1 MMVMDYLMMVMDWTE
16 ENIET
21 DLSLTSLQLTCSSS
35 HCSVTSLSKLVSKIL
50 SLRSL
55 KRVSFWRRQCP
66 GQYFSWTEDWMGLIN
81 DVMM

>member
-35 HCSVTSLSKLVSKIL
+35 HCSVTSRSKLVSKIL
-50 SLRSL
+50 SPRSL
-55 KRVSFWRRQCP
+55 KRVNILAETKAWSVFFLDGRLDGTNQ
-66 GQYFSWTEDWMGLIN
+66 
-81 DVMM
+81 